1 MHSKGTTEDPSHMQ
15 NCAEVPLISF
25 IVPVLNEEANVER
38 LYETVTEVMRSV
50 EDRYRYEILFTD
62 NHSEDRTYQLL
73 CDLASTDSRVRV
85 LRFSRNFGFQAS
97 ILTGY
102 LNAKGD
108 AVVQLDCDL
117 QDPPS
122 MALDFLRHWEE
133 GYKVVY
139 GIRIRRKE
147 GFGITLARKIFYRF
161 LNYLSEHPIPVD
173 AGDFRLV
180 DKRIVDEMR
189 RVKDAT
195 PYLRGMIACMGFD
208 QIGIPYSREARTAGE
223 SKFRFR
229 DLLKLAIDGI
239 LNHSIVPLRLG
250 TLLSQ
255 VIGACAIAVLATY
268 AIARLTVGSDWP
280 AGFATIS
287 ILILLS
293 TALNAF
299 LLGIQGE
306 YIGRIFKQVKQFPI
320 TIVESSRND
329 QVESEPRC
337 HELRKVG

>member
-1 MHSKGTTEDPSHMQ
+1 MSSEVPIDPSAPLQ
-15 NCAEVPLISF
+15 VFPERRLISF
-25 IVPVLNEEANVER
+25 IVPVLNEEANVQR
-38 LYETVTEVMRSV
+38 LYRAVKEVMQSV
-50 EDRYRYEILFTD
+50 EDRYHYEILFTD
-62 NHSEDRTYQLL
+62 NHSEDRTYQLIS
-73 CDLASTDSRVRV
+73 DLASADPRIRV

-108 AVVQLDCDL
+108 AVIQLDCDL
-117 QDPPS
+117 QDPPA
-122 MALDFLRHWEE
+122 MALDFLRHWEA

-139 GIRIRRKE
+139 GVRKQRKE
-147 GFGITLARKIFYRF
+147 GFGITLARKVFYRF

-180 DKRIVDEMR
+180 DRRIVDEMR
-189 RVKDAT
+189 QVKDAT

-208 QIGIPYSREARTAGE
+208 QIGIPYAREARIAGE

-229 DLLKLAIDGI
+229 DLLKLALDGI

-250 TLLSQ
+250 TVLSQ
-255 VIGACAIAVLATY
+255 LIVACAIAVLAVY
-268 AIARLTVGSDWP
+268 AVARLTVGSDWP

-320 TIVESSRND
+320 SIVESSRN
-329 QVESEPRC
+329 EPDELEQPHR
-337 HELRKVG
+337 ELRKAS